1 MTYEEAHSLLDYP
14 FKLLIYVLGLSVSVF
29 FFGTWKHPK
38 VKLNKNCSE
47 YVLLRNTEQTTVHL
61 GDYVQQIQRIS
72 HLQCVAIQ
80 FANIVHSEYP
90 VIRRL

>member
-1 MTYEEAHSLLDYP
+1 MSQY
-14 FKLLIYVLGLSVSVF
+14 
-29 FFGTWKHPK
+29 FGTWKHPK

-47 YVLLRNTEQTTVHL
+47 YVLVRNTEQATVDL
-61 GDYVQQIQRIS
+61 GNYVQQIQRIS